1 MATHR
6 HVVLVVE
13 DYAAGRAALKALI
26 NADGYGVIA
35 TARAEDAL
43 TRLRDGL
50 VCCCLVVFNWLM
62 PGMNG
67 EQFHQALSAD
77 PRLARIPLL
86 VLTGDP
92 GGASRARALGV
103 CHVALK
109 PMDPAELLAILEEHC
124 TRSAA

>member
-13 DYAAGRAALKALI
+13 GYAAGRKALQALI
-26 NADGYGVIA
+26 RADGFGVVA
-35 TARAEDAL
+35 TGRAKDAL

-50 VCCCLVVFNWLM
+50 VCCLVVFNWLM

-67 EQFHQALSAD
+67 EQFHQAISAD

-86 VLTGDP
+86 VFTADP
-92 GGASRARALGV
+92 RAASRARALGV
-103 CHVALK
+103 CHVASN
-109 PMDPAELLAILEEHC
+109 PMDPAALLAILQEHC
-124 TRSAA
+124 TDRAA

>member
-13 DYAAGRAALKALI
+13 EYAAGRDALEALI
-26 NADGYGVIA
+26 RADGFDVVA
-35 TARAEDAL
+35 TGSADDAL

-50 VCCCLVVFNWLM
+50 VCCLVVFNWLM

-77 PRLARIPLL
+77 PSLARIPLL
-86 VLTGDP
+86 VFAGDSRE
-92 GGASRARALGV
+92 ASRARALGI
-103 CHVALK
+103 CHVAFK
-109 PMDPAELLAILEEHC
+109 PMDPAALLAILEEHC
-124 TRSAA
+124 THRAA